1 MLDLHG
7 YGFSLLEGA
16 WLTLEVALTS
26 LTLSAVLGL
35 FGALAKLSQSRL
47 ARSTASV
54 YTTIIRGVPDLVMML
69 LIFFGG
75 QMLVN
80 DLTARFGYQG
90 FIDVDPFIAGVITIG
105 FIYGAYMT
113 ETFRGAILAV
123 PAGQLEAGYAFGM
136 SRTLVFRRILLP
148 QMMRHALPGLG
159 NNWLVLL
166 KTTALVSVI
175 GLDDMVRKA
184 TLAAGA
190 TRLPFTFHFVVA
202 SGYLVFTAVSM
213 LLLRWAERRYSVG
226 MQRDKG

>member
-1 MLDLHG
+1 MFDLHG
-7 YGFSLLEGA
+7 YGPSLLEGA
-16 WLTLEVALTS
+16 LLTLQVALIS
-26 LTLSAVLGL
+26 LALAVALGL
-35 FGALAKLSQSRL
+35 LGALAKLSESRL
-47 ARSTASV
+47 ARAAAAL
-54 YTTIIRGVPDLVMML
+54 YTTIIRGVPELVMML

-80 DLTARFGYQG
+80 HLAGWFGYQDY
-90 FIDVDPFIAGVITIG
+90 IDVNPFTAGVITIG

-123 PAGQLEAGYAFGM
+123 PPGQLEAGYAFAM
-136 SRTLVFRRILLP
+136 TRTQVFRRILLP

-184 TLAAGA
+184 SLAAGA
-190 TRLPFTFHFVVA
+190 TQRPFTFHLTVA
-202 SGYLVFTAVSM
+202 LGFLAFTTVSV
-213 LLLRWAERRYSVG
+213 LLLRWAEQRYSIGVR
-226 MQRDKG
+226 QD

>member
-1 MLDLHG
+1 MFDLHG
-7 YGFSLLEGA
+7 YGPSLLEGA
-16 WLTLEVALTS
+16 LLTLQVALTS
-26 LTLSAVLGL
+26 LTLAVALGML
-35 FGALAKLSQSRL
+35 GALAKLSESRL
-47 ARSTASV
+47 ARAAAAI
-54 YTTIIRGVPDLVMML
+54 YTTTIRGVPELVMML

-80 DLTARFGYQG
+80 NLAVWFGYEDY
-90 FIDVDPFIAGVITIG
+90 IDVNPFTAGVITIG

-123 PAGQLEAGYAFGM
+123 PPGQLEAGYAFAM
-136 SRTLVFRRILLP
+136 TRAQVFRRILLP

-184 TLAAGA
+184 SLAAGA
-190 TRLPFTFHFVVA
+190 TRLPFTFHLTVA
-202 SGYLVFTAVSM
+202 LGFLAFTTVSV
-213 LLLRWAERRYSVG
+213 LLLRWAEQRYSIGVR
-226 MQRDKG
+226 QD

>member
-1 MLDLHG
+1 MFDLHG
-7 YGFSLLEGA
+7 YGPSLLEGA
-16 WLTLEVALTS
+16 LLTLQVALIS
-26 LTLSAVLGL
+26 LALAVALGML
-35 FGALAKLSQSRL
+35 GALAKLSESRL
-47 ARSTASV
+47 ARAAAAL
-54 YTTIIRGVPDLVMML
+54 YTTIIRGVPELVMML

-80 DLTARFGYQG
+80 NLAGWFGYQDY
-90 FIDVDPFIAGVITIG
+90 IDVNPFTAGVITIG

-123 PAGQLEAGYAFGM
+123 PPGQLEAGYAFAM
-136 SRTLVFRRILLP
+136 TRIQVFRRILLP

-184 TLAAGA
+184 SLAAGA
-190 TRLPFTFHFVVA
+190 TRLPFTFHLTVA
-202 SGYLVFTAVSM
+202 LGFLVFTTVSV
-213 LLLRWAERRYSVG
+213 LLLRWAEQRYSIGVR
-226 MQRDKG
+226 QD

>member
-26 LTLSAVLGL
+26 LALSAVLGL
-35 FGALAKLSQSRL
+35 VGALAKLSPSRL

-136 SRTLVFRRILLP
+136 SRGLAFRRILLP

-202 SGYLVFTAVSM
+202 LGYLVFTTVSV
-213 LLLRWAERRYSVG
+213 LLLRWAEQRYSVG
-226 MQRDKG
+226 IRRDEG